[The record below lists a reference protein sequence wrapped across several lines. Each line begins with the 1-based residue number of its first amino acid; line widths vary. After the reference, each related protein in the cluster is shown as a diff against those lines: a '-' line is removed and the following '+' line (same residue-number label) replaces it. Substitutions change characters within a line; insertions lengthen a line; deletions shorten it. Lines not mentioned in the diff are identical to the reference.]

1 MGGKSLAAAA
11 SNGDCDQGPGPGPG
25 TVPLT
30 HQSLRTGDPTSPT
43 SQAPHEAGLT
53 QPLRQQPG
61 GKGTVGSLFRGHPGL
76 LLAGLEASVSPAGRH
91 VLGSGWSLPGQISQ
105 ARSILLGFPRPQE
118 TQTVTESR
126 GGRGLGP
133 SAAPGCDPEQDI
145 RALRHS
151 VPPWG
156 QGVRRPWGQATLT
169 CLGQVPL
176 WCPPSSSVL

>member
-1 MGGKSLAAAA
+1 MATVTRG
-11 SNGDCDQGPGPGPG
+11 QGQG
-25 TVPLT
+25 
-30 HQSLRTGDPTSPT
+30 QSLSLTRASGQETQPP
-43 SQAPHEAGLT
+43 QPPKLHMKPGLT
-53 QPLRQQPG
+53 QPFRQQPG
-61 GKGTVGSLFRGHPGL
+61 GKGTVRSLFRGHPGL

-91 VLGSGWSLPGQISQ
+91 VLGSGWSLPGQISR
-105 ARSILLGFPRPQE
+105 AHSILLGLPRPQE

-145 RALRHS
+145 RALSLS
-151 VPPWG
+151 VPPFG

-176 WCPPSSSVL
+176 WCPPSGSVL